1 MCLSWLNRSWQKASR
16 YIVLL
21 TMISGVCV
29 FLGISVYVKP
39 GLAGGVPQNNVT
51 LALWQRGWVWLAE
64 DGHSM
69 RLGESSSAL
78 FLPGYEPLV
87 QPTLIPTPEPTQN
100 SPVEMKKPIPLKPQ
114 RRLVSCELRATA
126 NNVEWYFI
134 YSLGIEPGQRLPAG
148 YTDFEDYF
156 IDHAGQ
162 NCNPN
167 RGFRGDING
176 HFVTACDPALGG
188 YGVYPRALEEGLQD
202 LGIPFRTIYLELG
215 ESSISQLKALFV
227 STYNNHQVLSL
238 WVRPLGDEPITWE
251 VDPETGERYPIGTHE
266 HCVSGQVVQA
276 KDGTYLVAITDPWP
290 METGLRYYLTFDEVI
305 WQMGRLGVYMAQVI
319 GKASSLPLS

>member
-1 MCLSWLNRSWQKASR
+1 MCLSRLRGGWQKVSR
-16 YIVLL
+16 YILLL
-21 TMISGVCV
+21 TMISVVCIV
-29 FLGISVYVKP
+29 LRVSVYARP
-39 GLAGGVPQNNVT
+39 GLAGGVPENKAT
-51 LALWQRGWVWLAE
+51 LIFWQRGWVWIAE

-69 RLGESSSAL
+69 RLGESSNAL

-87 QPTLIPTPEPTQN
+87 EPTPTTEPTPN
-100 SPVEMKKPIPLKPQ
+100 SPVANKEPIPLKPQ
-114 RRLVSCELRATA
+114 RRFVSCELRATA

-134 YSLGIEPGQRLPAG
+134 YGLGIEPGQRLPAG

-156 IDHAGQ
+156 VDRAGH

-167 RGFRGDING
+167 RGFRGNVNG
-176 HFVTACDPALGG
+176 RFVTACDPALGG
-188 YGVYPRALEEGLQD
+188 YGVYPRALEEGLQE
-202 LGIPFRTIYLELG
+202 LGVPFSTKYLELG

-266 HCVSGQVVQA
+266 HCVSGQVIHA
-276 KDGTYLVAITDPWP
+276 KDGTYLVAIADPWP

-305 WQMGRLGVYMAQVI
+305 WQMSRLGVFMAQVI